1 VKCDEGK
8 PVCQRCIKFGVEC
21 DGYRTAYKFKQ
32 QLPGP
37 QKRELL
43 PSQPAIKL
51 PSSGSLANSPFANIE
66 EHQYFDLFCA
76 RTGYDIFP
84 TFDSGHTRQRLLES
98 CHFNPAIRHAIVA
111 LGALDKTAEL
121 VQSFDKMSLTPV
133 ERDAQASEHHQTALR
148 Q

>member
-1 VKCDEGK
+1 MSSTIKPYPKQRRSAPKVRTGCGTCRLRRVKCDEGK

-21 DGYRTAYKFKQ
+21 DGYHLTLRW
-32 QLPGP
+32 
-37 QKRELL
+37 KREFV
-43 PSQPAIKL
+43 PSQPAMKVL
-51 PSSGSLANSPFANIE
+51 SSGSLAKSPFANSE

-84 TFDSGHTRQRLLES
+84 TFDSGYTRQRLLES

-121 VQSFDKMSLTPV
+121 VQ
-133 ERDAQASEHHQTALR
+133 
-148 Q
+148 